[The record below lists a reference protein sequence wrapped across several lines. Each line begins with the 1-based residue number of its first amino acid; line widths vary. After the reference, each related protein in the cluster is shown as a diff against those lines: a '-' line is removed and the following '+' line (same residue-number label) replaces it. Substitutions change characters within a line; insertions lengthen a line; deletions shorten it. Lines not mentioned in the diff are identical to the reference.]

1 MLIDGR
7 IVFSPV
13 LGGVY
18 GDVQD
23 MLLEDSERIEV
34 IRCPEAF
41 KRSPQASRKANVEFA
56 AINSPHQG
64 ADFDLTHV
72 PSDDGPIYDEPTVR
86 ARTE

>member
-23 MLLEDSERIEV
+23 MLLEDIERIEV
-34 IRCPEAF
+34 IHCPGAF
-41 KRSPQASRKANVEFA
+41 KRSTQASRKANAEFA
-56 AINSPHQG
+56 AINSP
-64 ADFDLTHV
+64 L
-72 PSDDGPIYDEPTVR
+72 
-86 ARTE
+86 